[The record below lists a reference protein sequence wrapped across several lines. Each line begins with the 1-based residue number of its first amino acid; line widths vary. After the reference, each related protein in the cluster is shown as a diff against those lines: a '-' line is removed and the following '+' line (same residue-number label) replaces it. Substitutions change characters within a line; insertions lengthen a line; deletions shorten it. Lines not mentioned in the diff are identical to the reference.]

1 MIKVK
6 DTKLSADI
14 EDDVTQYVTF
24 WGKLKGDITKQED
37 LVDLVKKNISK
48 LDADVKDE
56 FKRIS
61 RKVLEIKY
69 DEKELLNVDEVDAN
83 KDKLIFKASNK
94 ASGNSQDIALLREE
108 ALTKYVDE
116 KADEIANFVYQFI
129 LDKGIVD
136 DHEYVHTDN
145 NYTNNDKAKV
155 GLISEIQGSLEHTQ
169 EVLTQFQGTIDK
181 VLSKIAD
188 TNIRLNADEE
198 DIASLKGVTT
208 ELNDKAILADQK
220 IEVINTSL
228 DEHLQEIEKIKV
240 SINDIYPDFD
250 SLDENSEY
258 ALRLVND
265 SSEGWCFI
273 WVPVEVSEY

>member
-69 DEKELLNVDEVDAN
+69 DEKEFLNVDEVDAN

-136 DHEYVHTDN
+136 DSEYVHTDN

-188 TNIRLNADEE
+188 TNMRLNADEE
-198 DIASLKGVTT
+198 DITSLKGVTT

-220 IEVINTSL
+220 IEAINTSL

>member
-136 DHEYVHTDN
+136 DPEYVHTDN

-155 GLISEIQGSLEHTQ
+155 GLISKIQDSLEHTQ

-198 DIASLKGVTT
+198 DIVSLKGVTT
-208 ELNDKAILADQK
+208 ELNDKATLADQK
-220 IEVINTSL
+220 IEAINTSL

>member
-136 DHEYVHTDN
+136 DPEYVHTDN

-208 ELNDKAILADQK
+208 ELNDKATLADQK
-220 IEVINTSL
+220 IEAINTSL

>member
-24 WGKLKGDITKQED
+24 WGKLKGDINKQED
-37 LVDLVKKNISK
+37 LVDLVKKNVNK
-48 LDADVKDE
+48 LGADVKDE

-61 RKVLEIKY
+61 EKVLEIKY
-69 DEKELLNVDEVDAN
+69 DDDLLNVDEVNAN
-83 KDKLIFKASNK
+83 KDKLTFKASNK
-94 ASGNSQDIALLREE
+94 ASGNAQDITLLREE

-129 LDKGIVD
+129 IDKGVVD
-136 DHEYVHTDN
+136 DPNYKHTDN

-155 GLISEIQGSLEHTQ
+155 SLIPEIQRGLEDAQ
-169 EVLTQFQGTIDK
+169 YALTQHQLTLDR
-181 VLSKIAD
+181 VL
-188 TNIRLNADEE
+188 DE
-198 DIASLKGVTT
+198 IASTEQKLVVAESDIVSLK
-208 ELNDKAILADQK
+208 EKAASVDQSV
-220 IEVINTSL
+220 ESINASL
-228 DEHLQEIEKIKV
+228 DEHMQEIEKIKI
-240 SINDIYPDFD
+240 SIDDIYPEFD

-273 WVPVEVSEY
+273 WVPIESSEY

>member
-24 WGKLKGDITKQED
+24 WGKLKGDINKQED
-37 LVDLVKKNISK
+37 LVDLVKKNINK

-136 DHEYVHTDN
+136 DPEYVHTDN

-208 ELNDKAILADQK
+208 ELNDKATLADQK
-220 IEVINTSL
+220 IEAINTSL

>member
-1 MIKVK
+1 M
-6 DTKLSADI
+6 
-14 EDDVTQYVTF
+14 
-24 WGKLKGDITKQED
+24 
-37 LVDLVKKNISK
+37 
-48 LDADVKDE
+48 
-56 FKRIS
+56 
-61 RKVLEIKY
+61 
-69 DEKELLNVDEVDAN
+69 
-83 KDKLIFKASNK
+83 
-94 ASGNSQDIALLREE
+94 
-108 ALTKYVDE
+108 
-116 KADEIANFVYQFI
+116 
-129 LDKGIVD
+129 
-136 DHEYVHTDN
+136 HTDN

-208 ELNDKAILADQK
+208 ELNDKATLADQK
-220 IEVINTSL
+220 IEAINTSL

>member
-136 DHEYVHTDN
+136 DPEYVHTDN
-145 NYTNNDKAKV
+145 NYTNNDKAIV
-155 GLISEIQGSLEHTQ
+155 SLVPEIQSSLEHTQ
-169 EVLTQFQGTIDK
+169 EVLAQFQGTIDK

-208 ELNDKAILADQK
+208 ELNDKATLADQK
-220 IEVINTSL
+220 IEAINTSL

>member
-136 DHEYVHTDN
+136 DPEYVHTDN
-145 NYTNNDKAKV
+145 NYTNNDKAIV
-155 GLISEIQGSLEHTQ
+155 SLVPEIQSSLEHTQ
-169 EVLTQFQGTIDK
+169 EVLAQFQGTIDK

-208 ELNDKAILADQK
+208 ELNDKATLADQK
-220 IEVINTSL
+220 IEAINTSL
-228 DEHLQEIEKIKV
+228 DEHLQEIEKSKV